1 MGMPWAIP
9 HSFDSDGFVELGVSV
24 HIWTSRLFMANFQ
37 TFGMLL
43 EAYSMGVLLS
53 ADIVLS
59 GHYLVD
65 GRKALLTILL
75 CRSHSVR
82 PRLGSCLTSGL
93 KLLNG

>member
-9 HSFDSDGFVELGVSV
+9 HSFDSDGFVEPGVSV

-65 GRKALLTILL
+65 GRKALFVGAIL
-75 CRSHSVR
+75 
-82 PRLGSCLTSGL
+82 SGPGWEAVS
-93 KLLNG
+93 LLD